1 MIAQKK
7 LFHVYRET
15 TGLLVILVILTAG
28 IIYTALNIGQNPSQ
42 QESSKTAATYK
53 INVVFDR
60 QEQSAEI
67 ASVESLPEKIISAAT
82 TDPIS
87 LYTLRIVDNNNNLL
101 MSKNIT
107 VNETIIAHPQHTASE
122 VSENTEETVIDE
134 LPERIG
140 TAIYVPYY
148 PKATKIEIIKDGAIA
163 STTEVPLPE
172 RNLALTPASS
182 VSEIAAGKYKVV
194 IVGEGFADDASFQTK
209 VNAFKSSITNVA
221 PYGNVADHI
230 EFVTYQHNTALG
242 CSQNIVNCLWNRTF
256 ESGAQQAMAA
266 TGANG
271 VVALINGGG
280 TPGAYT
286 GTGPAI
292 LNTTQDIPW
301 QARHEFLGHMIGALN
316 DRYLNSSL
324 GGGGGIAFK
333 PSNCSSNPN
342 GESWWGQAGSTGAAP
357 GCEAPSLYAPFPN
370 DPACTKGGNK
380 NTIMANCPGAT
391 IEFDSVEKYWI
402 SNYIL
407 PNLSNA
413 GNGGSGG
420 NGNPPQTT
428 TCTGGSTTSASVCN
442 GWDIAPGQDFYQY
455 PSASNQFQ
463 SPNYQDCKFA
473 CDSDTNCRAYTW
485 VPAGLAGSFE
495 NQNTCYL
502 KNAVEPRN
510 SGQGARVSGWKGGG
524 TTPPTSCLV
533 NGTFA
538 IPPADPSKPA
548 VTSIHLDIKLATDT
562 DYVYLDIAGALAPGT
577 TSYTIRDLSSNTKY
591 TVRTWMQTG
600 EGVGNGYYAQ
610 TRELT
615 SPGCPVTPTPTNPP
629 NNNPVTVNITVDK
642 GANATYKVGDPIK
655 ICYTVSRPV
664 YVKLTKQWSDGTET
678 VIDQGNDDGT
688 GGCRDE
694 TIGPPAGKECSTIQ
708 ALSGANGTELA
719 KKQACYNIA
728 DTTPTAT
735 PTNTPTATPTSTTTP
750 TATPIATSIPTATP
764 TNTPTATVIPTA
776 FATPIVTGTPTVTSA
791 PTTTPNRTTAYFVAL
806 IQGVGPDGGQRGFNP
821 NPKRP
826 TRALQ
831 YEIISDLNTVV
842 ARGTLDVTAKNA
854 PQLIYYEGFT
864 TLEVLLNNTLP
875 FTGRFRFDNTLWRKM
890 PGSFEGDFLVIAAKE
905 LVLGDINQ
913 DNVLNL
919 ADYNAIISCYGSKSC
934 SQKTLTDLNDDGK
947 IDEKDINIFYY
958 GLATRQGD

>member
-1 MIAQKK
+1 MIAQNKFSK
-7 LFHVYRET
+7 AYREAS
-15 TGLLVILVILTAG
+15 GLLVVLVILTAG
-28 IIYTALNIGQNPSQ
+28 IIYTALGIGQNQ
-42 QESSKTAATYK
+42 TQEISTKTAAIYK
-53 INVVFDR
+53 VNVEFDR
-60 QEQSAEI
+60 QEQRAEI
-67 ASVESLPEKIISAAT
+67 SSVETLRDKIVGLST
-82 TDPIS
+82 TDHIS
-87 LYTLRIVDNNNNLL
+87 PYSVLILDENNNEL
-101 MSKNIT
+101 MRKNIT
-107 VNETIIAHPQHTASE
+107 VSETIIAHPQHVDTIS
-122 VSENTEETVIDE
+122 EETIE
-134 LPERIG
+134 ETLPLPEIIG
-140 TAIYVPYY
+140 TSLYLPYY
-148 PKATKIEIIKDGAIA
+148 PNGAKIEILKDNQIE
-163 STTEVPLPE
+163 TEITIPTDE
-172 RNLALTPASS
+172 TNLSLTPSTNIAD
-182 VSEIAAGKYKVV
+182 VSAGKYKVV
-194 IVGEGFADDASFQTK
+194 IVGEGFSDDASFQAK
-209 VNAFKSSITNVA
+209 VNAFKSSISNVA

-230 EFVTYQHNTALG
+230 EFVTYQHNVGLG

-256 ESGAQQAMAA
+256 ETGAQQAMAA

-271 VVALINGGG
+271 VVGLINGGG
-280 TPGAYT
+280 TSGAYT
-286 GTGPAI
+286 GTGPVMINA
-292 LNTTQDIPW
+292 NHDIPW
-301 QARHEFLGHMIGALN
+301 LARHEFLGHMIGALN
-316 DRYLNSSL
+316 DRYLNAAL
-324 GGGGGIAFK
+324 GGGAGVAFK

-342 GESWWGQAGSTGAAP
+342 GESWWAQAGSTGAVA
-357 GCEAPSLYAPFPN
+357 GCEAATLYSPFPN
-370 DPACTKGGNK
+370 DPACPNGGNK

-391 IEFDSVEKYWI
+391 IEFDSVEKHWI

-413 GNGGSGG
+413 VNGGGG
-420 NGNPPQTT
+420 GTNNPPQTT
-428 TCTGGSTTSASVCN
+428 TCTGGSTTSASTCI

-455 PSASNQFQ
+455 PSAANQFQ

-473 CDSDTNCRAYTW
+473 CDADTSCRAYTW
-485 VPAGLAGSFE
+485 VPSGLPGSYE

-502 KNAVEPRN
+502 KNVVEPRN
-510 SGQGARVSGWKGGG
+510 SGQGARVSGWKGSG

-538 IPPADPSKPA
+538 IPPADPSKAA

-562 DYVYLDIAGALAPGT
+562 DYVYLDIAGGLAPGT

-600 EGVGNGYYAQ
+600 AGIGNGYYAE

-655 ICYTVSRPV
+655 VCYTVSRPV
-664 YVKLTKQWSDGTET
+664 YVKLTNQWSDGTET
-678 VIDQGNDDGT
+678 LIIEGNDDGT
-688 GGCRDE
+688 GDCRDG

-708 ALSGANGTELA
+708 ALTGANGSELA
-719 KKQACYNIA
+719 KKQACYNITA
-728 DTTPTAT
+728 TPTTTPTTTPTVTSTPTATPIPTSVPTAT
-735 PTNTPTATPTSTTTP
+735 PTN
-750 TATPIATSIPTATP
+750 I
-764 TNTPTATVIPTA
+764 PTATVIPTA
-776 FATPIVTGTPTVTSA
+776 FATPIVTGTPTITTA
-791 PTTTPNRTTAYFVAL
+791 PTLNPNRTTAYFVAL
-806 IQGVGPDGGQRGFNP
+806 IQGVGPDGGRRGFNP

-854 PQLIYYEGFT
+854 PELIYYEGFT

-875 FTGRFRFDNTLWRKM
+875 FVGRFRFDNTLWRKM
-890 PGSFEGDFLVIAAKE
+890 PGTFEGDFLVVAAKE

-919 ADYNAIISCYGSKSC
+919 ADYNAIISCYGAKSC
-934 SQKTLTDLNDDGK
+934 SQKILTDLNDDGK